1 MTQSDR
7 QPPRF
12 ERGQR
17 LTAAQL
23 NAMADSILSVL
34 RRRIGS
40 NISEPPVLIGK
51 LDMEL
56 AKSPNWDTAPSTA
69 TFTVWQKNG
78 DGDLIETTRTETVV
92 NRFKFLSWPAGTI
105 MEIRYTEGE
114 WRPTTADCEG

>member
-34 RRRIGS
+34 QRRVGS
-40 NISEPPVLIGK
+40 NISDPPVLIGK
-51 LDMEL
+51 LDVEL

-92 NRFKFLSWPAGTI
+92 NRFKFLSWPADTI

>member
-23 NAMADSILSVL
+23 NAMADSVLSILQ
-34 RRRIGS
+34 RRVGS
-40 NISEPPVLIGK
+40 TISEPPVLIGK
-51 LDMEL
+51 LDVEL

-78 DGDLIETTRTETVV
+78 DGDLIATARTETVV
-92 NRFKFLSWPAGTI
+92 NRFKFLSWPADII

>member
-34 RRRIGS
+34 QRRVGS
-40 NISEPPVLIGK
+40 SISEPPVLIGK
-51 LDMEL
+51 LDVEL

-92 NRFKFLSWPAGTI
+92 NRFKFLSWPADTI

>member
-23 NAMADSILSVL
+23 NAMADSVLSILQ
-34 RRRIGS
+34 RRVGS
-40 NISEPPVLIGK
+40 TISEPPVLIGK
-51 LDMEL
+51 LDVEL

-78 DGDLIETTRTETVV
+78 DGDLIATARTETVV
-92 NRFKFLSWPAGTI
+92 NRFKFLSWPADTI

>member
-34 RRRIGS
+34 QRRVGLS
-40 NISEPPVLIGK
+40 ISEPPVLIGK
-51 LDMEL
+51 LDVEL

-92 NRFKFLSWPAGTI
+92 NRFKFLSWPADTI

>member
-23 NAMADSILSVL
+23 NAMADSVLSILQ
-34 RRRIGS
+34 RRVGS
-40 NISEPPVLIGK
+40 TISEPPVLIGK
-51 LDMEL
+51 LDVEL

-78 DGDLIETTRTETVV
+78 DGDLIETARTETVV
-92 NRFKFLSWPAGTI
+92 NRFKFLSWPADTI